1 MPILDL
7 SYQHWQG
14 TRIER
19 PAAWVLALAQT
30 RGFLARRAVR
40 ALLLVGLGFT
50 LAWTGLVY
58 VESHAVRTGP
68 LAQFADVVRVD
79 ASSFRTFLVRQR
91 LVHLLLCLAAAD
103 LVALDRRHRAL
114 ALYLSRPLGRRD
126 YVLAKGAALAVPLSL
141 STWVP
146 ALVLVAVRSAMRGEV
161 GWLRQDDP
169 WLLPAILGYAV
180 VLIVPLALLTLAL
193 SSVAASPRQAAALVF
208 ATIALPGAAGEI
220 LAGLTRHA
228 AWRLLS
234 VNADLDQVAS
244 WWFGTAPPHDTAPAW
259 SLVVLAGWGL
269 AAAALLAQRVRG
281 VDVVRGR

>member
-14 TRIER
+14 TRHER
-19 PAAWVLALAQT
+19 PAAWVLALAQA
-30 RGFLARRAVR
+30 RAFLARRAVR

-50 LAWTGLVY
+50 LAWTALVY
-58 VESHAVRTGP
+58 VESHAVRSGP

-79 ASSFRTFLVRQR
+79 SGSFRAFLVRQR
-91 LVHLLLCLAAAD
+91 FVHLLLCLAAAD

-114 ALYLSRPLGRRD
+114 ALYLSRPLRTRD
-126 YVLAKGAALAVPLSL
+126 YVLAKGAALAVSL
-141 STWVP
+141 ALCTWVP
-146 ALVLVAVRSAMRGEV
+146 ALVLVAVKSAMRAEVRWLLQGEP
-161 GWLRQDDP
+161 R
-169 WLLPAILGYAV
+169 LLPAILGYAAA
-180 VLIVPLALLTLAL
+180 LTVPLVLLTLAL

-208 ATIALPGAAGEI
+208 AALALPAAAGEV
-220 LAGLTRHA
+220 LAGLTHAA

-244 WWFGTAPPHDTAPAW
+244 WCFGTPAPHDVAPAW
-259 SLVVLAGWGL
+259 SLGALGVLAL
-269 AAAALLAQRVRG
+269 FSAALLAGRVRA